1 MESNAQTK
9 HDFNLKIVSNKPGYS
24 TTDFDDLYPVQSSDH
39 SKLEHNHTANENLNQ
54 YQYKP
59 LSRPD
64 WFEQVEEFDS
74 SPFRNATN
82 KNWLENFNDETIFPV
97 CLTDFPLI
105 QCKVYNLFE
114 IMNCIFNNIY
124 VFYYGRHRKV
134 GLMFMTL

>member
-1 MESNAQTK
+1 MESNAQTN
-9 HDFNLKIVSNKPGYS
+9 FKIVSNKPGYS

-97 CLTDFPLI
+97 CFEQIFL
-105 QCKVYNLFE
+105 LFSAK
-114 IMNCIFNNIY
+114 FTIY
-124 VFYYGRHRKV
+124 SK
-134 GLMFMTL
+134 